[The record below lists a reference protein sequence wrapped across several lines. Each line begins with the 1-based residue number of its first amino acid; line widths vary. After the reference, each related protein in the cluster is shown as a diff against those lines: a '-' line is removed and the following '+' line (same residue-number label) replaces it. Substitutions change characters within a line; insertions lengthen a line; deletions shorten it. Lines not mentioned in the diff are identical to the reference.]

1 MQEIHMTR
9 RTVRSAPAKNAL
21 PTKPASGLGADR
33 SVRSPIGA
41 KRETRA
47 SVGHMADKSQAVA
60 IGSQMRIERRR
71 LRLTLDALADLTG
84 LNKGY
89 LSRIERGQKAPA
101 LATVLKL
108 AAAFDVSVPE
118 LLGERL
124 TAQTV
129 RITRSGAG
137 RQLLG
142 KGDGFEMLVP
152 GSPIFDVVIV
162 RPDSEFGAE
171 RLREHAGEEVLYV
184 LEGTIEL
191 SFPSRKVLLKS
202 GDCARFPGHLRHRMR
217 RVGRHVAAALV
228 IVVNSNSAPDMRR

>member
-1 MQEIHMTR
+1 MTR
-9 RTVRSAPAKNAL
+9 
-21 PTKPASGLGADR
+21 PTKLSSPARNAISGKPVLVTRPGRGGRAPT
-33 SVRSPIGA
+33 SPN
-41 KRETRA
+41 RETPTQ
-47 SVGHMADKSQAVA
+47 VGHGHKADKKQAVA
-60 IGSQMRIERRR
+60 IGSQMRIERSR
-71 LRLTLDALADLTG
+71 LGLTLDALADATG

-89 LSRIERGQKAPA
+89 LSRIERGHKAPA

-129 RITRSGAG
+129 RVTREGTG

-152 GSPIFDVVIV
+152 GSPILDVVIV
-162 RPDSEFGAE
+162 RPDSEFGTE
-171 RLREHAGEEVLYV
+171 RLREHAGEEVLFV

-217 RVGRHVAAALV
+217 RIGRPVAAALV
-228 IVVNSNSAPDMRR
+228 IVVNPSSSPNTRT